1 MANWNFITK
10 LISTIGM
17 TAFGVGLTG
26 TAVKGM
32 KNDSIFNGYFP
43 MLPNNSLYNMQ
54 NPYAFL
60 NANPVLETTP
70 PVQASRVRKAQSAP
84 PPTR

>member
-1 MANWNFITK
+1 
-10 LISTIGM
+10 M
-17 TAFGVGLTG
+17 TAFGVALTG

-60 NANPVLETTP
+60 NANITP
-70 PVQASRVRKAQSAP
+70 TNSVTRTGSASNVRKTQSAP
-84 PPTR
+84 PPTESV